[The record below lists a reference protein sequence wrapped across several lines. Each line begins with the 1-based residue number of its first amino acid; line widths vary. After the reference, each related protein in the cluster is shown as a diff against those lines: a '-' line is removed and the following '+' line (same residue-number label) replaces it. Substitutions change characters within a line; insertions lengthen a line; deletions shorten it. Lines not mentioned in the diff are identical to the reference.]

1 MLIGCRQVVV
11 GGATV
16 DGPRQSHHVA
26 ASCEREGRLR
36 AVRRRVTDSGG
47 KGSKCRHMVSP
58 WHAHAARKSGRLSH
72 RSSVA
77 QRCGTVSRPVLSPN
91 GVAATEV
98 SRPPASGEAVRRSSS
113 ICPDYGA
120 SLRSDGERGS
130 VLSRPCNRTVGD
142 DGRVPRV
149 SRVLLCERMSPLPVR
164 AGLVN

>member
-1 MLIGCRQVVV
+1 MVV
-11 GGATV
+11 GRHSD
-16 DGPRQSHHVA
+16 DGPGEPHDIG
-26 ASCEREGRLR
+26 ASCEREVCRR
-36 AVRRRVTDSGG
+36 AMCRRVAYSGDEG
-47 KGSKCRHMVSP
+47 TKRCPMVRP
-58 WHAHAARKSGRLSH
+58 RHAHRAREVGRRSH
-72 RSSVA
+72 GSSVA

-113 ICPDYGA
+113 ICPDHGA